1 MTDHV
6 IEGLKRIGH
15 QYAHAEKFWAWVT
28 ATLQPMNELESAF
41 QQLLAI
47 ELPTAEGAALDLLGR
62 IVGAPALIL
71 DAEALPLFGFDGQ
84 DNAQPFGE
92 TSNPTTGGHW
102 RESGDTGASTVV
114 LTEAMYRLAI
124 TAQIL
129 RNHNDCTPNEIIDIV
144 GVLTSAPWAYV
155 DGAMWI
161 GIGMGAGGMSL
172 LERRL
177 IEEFLPRPAGVG
189 LRFFAGWIDG
199 FGWSDQPDSLGFGDT
214 ADTAVG
220 GFWTEEIA
228 A

>member
-92 TSNPTTGGHW
+92 TSNPAAGGHW
-102 RESGDTGASTVV
+102 RESDDTGASPVV

-129 RNHNDCTPNEIIDIV
+129 RNHSDCTPNEIIDIV
-144 GVLTSAPWAYV
+144 GVLTSAPLAYV

-177 IEEFLPRPAGVG
+177 IEVFLPRPAGVG
-189 LRFFAGWIDG
+189 LRFFSGWING
-199 FGWSDQPDSLGFGDT
+199 FGWADQPDSLGFGDT
-214 ADTAVG
+214 ADAAVG
-220 GFWTEEIA
+220 GFWIEEIA